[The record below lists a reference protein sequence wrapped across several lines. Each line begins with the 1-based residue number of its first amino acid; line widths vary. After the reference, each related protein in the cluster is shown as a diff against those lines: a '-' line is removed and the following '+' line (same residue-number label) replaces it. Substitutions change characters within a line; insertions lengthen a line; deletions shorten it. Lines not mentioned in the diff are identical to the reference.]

1 MSFLFEI
8 VFELIGELLFGLVG
22 EVLSELGFHGTAEKI
37 SVRGKGSRWLIGL
50 AYFVFG
56 GAVGWL
62 SLFIFPPF
70 LLPETW
76 MVIAY
81 LIISSLA
88 AGIMLSLVS
97 WLINRGIRPV
107 KPFELDKFLFG
118 VVFALAY
125 ATSRVLFR

>member
-1 MSFLFEI
+1 MSFLVEI
-8 VFELIGELLFGLVG
+8 ILELVG
-22 EVLSELGFHGTAEKI
+22 EVLFELVAEVLLELGFHGTAEKV
-37 SVRGKGSRWLIGL
+37 SGRGKGSRWLIGL
-50 AYFVFG
+50 AYFIFG
-56 GAVGWL
+56 AVVGWL

-70 LLPETW
+70 MLPETW

-88 AGIMLSLVS
+88 AGIVLSLVS

-107 KPFELDKFLFG
+107 NPFELDKFLFG

-125 ATSRVLFR
+125 ASSRVLFR

>member
-1 MSFLFEI
+1 MSFVVEIIFELFGELVLELIAEALFE
-8 VFELIGELLFGLVG
+8 F
-22 EVLSELGFHGTAEKI
+22 GFHGTAEKV
-37 SVRGKGSRWLIGL
+37 SGRGKGSRWLIGT
-50 AYFVFG
+50 AYFIFG
-56 GAVGWL
+56 GVVGWL

-76 MVIAY
+76 MVISY

-107 KPFELDKFLFG
+107 NPFELDKFLFG
-118 VVFALAY
+118 VMFALAY
-125 ATSRVLFR
+125 ASSRVLFR

>member
-1 MSFLFEI
+1 MSFLVEI
-8 VFELIGELLFGLVG
+8 VFELIGELLFELIGK
-22 EVLSELGFHGTAEKI
+22 VLAEIGFHRTAEKV
-37 SVRGKGSRWLIGL
+37 SSRGKGSRWLIGL
-50 AYFVFG
+50 AYFIFG
-56 GAVGWL
+56 GVVGWL

-107 KPFELDKFLFG
+107 SPFELDKFLFG

-125 ATSRVLFR
+125 ASARVLFR

>member
-8 VFELIGELLFGLVG
+8 VFELIGELLFELVA
-22 EVLSELGFHGTAEKI
+22 EVLLELGFHGTAEKI
-37 SVRGKGSRWLIGL
+37 SGRVKGSRWLIGL

-56 GAVGWL
+56 GVVGWL

-70 LLPETW
+70 LLPQTW

-107 KPFELDKFLFG
+107 NPFELDKFLFG

-125 ATSRVLFR
+125 ATARVVFR